1 MSVDTSA
8 GGSARTSAAF
18 LRRVVAGTIA
28 ASVVA
33 VDLSAKAWAQSALQ
47 GRVVPLGPV
56 DLRLAYNPGVAFSVG
71 ASAPAGTV
79 LAVTALITVAVAVFA
94 WRTAATPDRGRL
106 GALALV
112 LGGAVANVVD
122 RGRDGVVTDYLH
134 SGWFPTFNLA
144 DTAIVV
150 GAGLLVLSSLR
161 HGGASD
167 GDDRGAQA

>member
-18 LRRVVAGTIA
+18 LRRVVAGAITA
-28 ASVVA
+28 LVVA
-33 VDLSAKAWAQSALQ
+33 VDLGAKTWAQSALQ
-47 GRVVPLGPV
+47 GRVVALGPV

-71 ASAPAGTV
+71 SSAPAGIV
-79 LAVTALITVAVAVFA
+79 LAVTALITMAVAVFA

-112 LGGAVANVVD
+112 LGGAVANLVD
-122 RGRDGVVTDYLH
+122 RSRDGVVTDYLH

-144 DTAIVV
+144 DTAIVL
-150 GAGLLVLSSLR
+150 GASLLVLSLLR
-161 HGGASD
+161 EAPTAEAVDQGGKP
-167 GDDRGAQA
+167 